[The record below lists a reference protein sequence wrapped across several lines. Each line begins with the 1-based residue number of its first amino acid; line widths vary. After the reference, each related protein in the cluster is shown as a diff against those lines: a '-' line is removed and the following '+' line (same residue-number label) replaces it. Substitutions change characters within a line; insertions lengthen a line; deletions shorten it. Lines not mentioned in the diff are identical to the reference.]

1 MISREIFFSVCCVFA
16 TIYFTVGFDVDF
28 EHFYYSLRENVFCE
42 LRNFVLRFR
51 NWRKLVDLEKKMLL
65 EFEFKICENGSSLK
79 REYSLQ
85 KNPKNRRNPPQG
97 LFTLHQQTKIQIRYF
112 RTRKSSSKFHSCLK
126 NPLHLKILCKSH
138 WTW

>member
-51 NWRKLVDLEKKMLL
+51 NWRKLVDLEKKL

-85 KNPKNRRNPPQG
+85 KIQKIVENLLKDFSHFTNKPKFKSVTSEPGKVLQNSIVAS
-97 LFTLHQQTKIQIRYF
+97 KIRY
-112 RTRKSSSKFHSCLK
+112 
-126 NPLHLKILCKSH
+126 I
-138 WTW
+138 